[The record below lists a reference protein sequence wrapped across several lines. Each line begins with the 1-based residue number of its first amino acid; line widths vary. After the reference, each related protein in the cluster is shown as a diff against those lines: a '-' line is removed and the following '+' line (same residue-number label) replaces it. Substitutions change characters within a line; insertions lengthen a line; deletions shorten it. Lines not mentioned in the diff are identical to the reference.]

1 MRMEELK
8 KRFRKKAL
16 EASPWGQ
23 EKEKTGAYP
32 VEEYRLKLLKM
43 PRSVVS
49 RRWFT
54 GGGLLMSLILSGLC
68 VAGQAGFIAVFFLML
83 GFVCFDYYR
92 FLGRLKV
99 ES

>member
-1 MRMEELK
+1 MEKLRD
-8 KRFRKKAL
+8 RFRKKEP
-16 EASPWGQ
+16 EASPWGA
-23 EKEKTGAYP
+23 EKEKTEAYP

-54 GGGLLMSLILSGLC
+54 GSGLAMSLILSGLC
-68 VAGQAGFIAVFFLML
+68 IAGQAGVIAVFFLIL

-92 FLGRLKV
+92 FLGRIKV